1 MAGLSLRNRCSAQV
15 IGRSGRTGPC
25 GLYRHL
31 DNSIK
36 LGYPAAKGHIEIV
49 PKRVYN
55 CRNRREH
62 VENKL
67 TLRQAAK
74 LTGCSEAH
82 LWRLARSGGT
92 FEAEMLGYNWAIDRD
107 SLLAFVREQERSGG
121 WHGPHGPHGQGPSFF
136 SLVTHL
142 WYERGERRRSGTPGL
157 RDRAGTGHPESAHL
171 RRELRPGLER

>member
-1 MAGLSLRNRCSAQV
+1 VAGLLLRNRCSAQV
-15 IGRSGRTGPC
+15 MGRSGRTGPC

-55 CRNRREH
+55 CRDRREH

-136 SLVTHL
+136 PSLHIFGTKEGKGDEAEQMVFVI
-142 WYERGERRRSGTPGL
+142 ERVRAILNRFTYGAICGL
-157 RDRAGTGHPESAHL
+157 V
-171 RRELRPGLER
+171 